1 MEDQNHMFSVEE
13 EEEEEVEGE
22 VTPGTDPV
30 GPEMLTIG
38 EEQLAPDEAQR
49 LIARAREIEGYEKQ
63 WNTSVDK
70 VWPAYTRLSQE
81 KGQLEGQ
88 VKQYQDQLL
97 QLQQRQQA
105 GTDTPSDHNKV
116 LDKARQIGILTK
128 SDIEQAGYL
137 TKEQAM
143 QLVQEQLQQ
152 NRQQE
157 QFEQEVNK
165 GITEIMADIKET
177 GKPKVTREAILGY
190 MHATGV
196 ADPKQAY
203 EQMYKEDLDSWK
215 AAQVQAK
222 QKKSYSTVSQG
233 GGNKQPAKPS
243 YSRENALNMIEDM
256 VTSV

>member
-1 MEDQNHMFSVEE
+1 MEDQNQNP
-13 EEEEEVEGE
+13 VEGGQ
-22 VTPGTDPV
+22 VNDQ
-30 GPEMLTIG
+30 PETLTIG

-49 LIARAREIEGYEKQ
+49 LINRAREIEGYEKQ

-88 VKQYQDQLL
+88 LKQYQDQLS
-97 QLQQRQQA
+97 QFQQKQQA
-105 GTDTPSDHNKV
+105 GTDTPSDHSNI
-116 LDKARQIGILTK
+116 LEKARKIGILTK
-128 SDIEQAGYL
+128 NDIEQAGYL

-152 NRQQE
+152 NKQQE

-165 GITEIMADIKET
+165 GISEIMSDIKET

-196 ADPKQAY
+196 SDPKQAY
-203 EQMYKEDLDSWK
+203 EQMYKEDLEAWK

-256 VTSV
+256 VSSV